1 MSVYEQD
8 DLRSSYSQKEGQ
20 VENWEIPETTEITE
34 KAVKQG
40 NYKFC
45 Q

>member
-1 MSVYEQD
+1 MKNCQF
-8 DLRSSYSQKEGQ
+8 LGQ
-20 VENWEIPETTEITE
+20 VQDSENPETTEITE

>member
-1 MSVYEQD
+1 MGHFGSKNHALDTNVD
-8 DLRSSYSQKEGQ
+8 GQ
-20 VENWEIPETTEITE
+20 VENSEISETTEITE

-40 NYKFC
+40 NYKFR